1 MKKIFAIL
9 TTLCLLC
16 AACAAVADTE
26 IPDFD
31 KMPGAVIED
40 DETTVDEAVFQGEW
54 VLNAAFAGTE
64 YADNETLFNTFDYDF
79 VPYVIA
85 DGKITREIESGDG
98 EFTTVEMP
106 YTFEAGQLQ
115 GTDNNGHLFA
125 VDSLEDGS
133 IAMAVFY
140 PGEGDEVT
148 CLTLFLVHPAE

>member
-54 VLNAAFAGTE
+54 VLDVAFAGTE
-64 YADNETLFNTFDYDF
+64 YADNETLVNTFDYDF
-79 VPYVIA
+79 VPIVIA
-85 DGKITREIESGDG
+85 DGKVTKEVQNDNG
-98 EFTTVEMP
+98 EFCTVEMP

-115 GTDNNGHLFA
+115 GTDDNGRTFA
-125 VDSLEDGS
+125 IDPLEDGS

-140 PGEGDEVT
+140 PGEGDEVV
-148 CLTLFLVHPAE
+148 CLTLFMVHPAQ

>member
-54 VLNAAFAGTE
+54 VLDVAFAGTE
-64 YADNETLFNTFDYDF
+64 YVDNETLSSTYGYDF
-79 VPYVIA
+79 APIVIA
-85 DGKITREIESGDG
+85 DGKVTKEIQNDNG
-98 EFTTVEMP
+98 EFYTVEMP

-115 GTDNNGHLFA
+115 GTDENGRSFA
-125 VDSLEDGS
+125 IDPLEDGS
-133 IAMAVFY
+133 IALAVFY